1 MTQKNGTH
9 GSAMLKFAQTSFL
22 FFAVACMGLTVTGCT
37 AGNSGIASAPVFP
50 PSTLDYS
57 SQLEN
62 AQARGGGS
70 PYLPQG
76 GFGSSTRGS
85 LFSAPHSRT
94 GGSC

>member
-1 MTQKNGTH
+1 MT
-9 GSAMLKFAQTSFL
+9 KFAQTIL
-22 FFAVACMGLTVTGCT
+22 LIVAIASMGLTTTGCT
-37 AGNSGIASAPVFP
+37 TGSSGLASSPVFP
-50 PSTLDYS
+50 ASTLDYS

-85 LFSAPHSRT
+85 LFSASHSRT